1 MFFFKFKF
9 VIKPFLKGMLIFLYF
24 IAFGLTF
31 FYIKVILNTI
41 KEDFWRLEHKK
52 LPRVV
57 TDIGS
62 KIALSAP
69 YRSNSF
75 YNCIIQNEKIKCW
88 SNYNHIKKTIPGLS
102 VNGIDI
108 IQTSNESI
116 IYNGCVIQ
124 QGALKCWKRNFYR
137 YNNSKSAFIEVLEAD
152 VTAFSIN
159 KLSICAIQKGALK
172 CAGFKIGFN
181 IIDGEI
187 NKTAYN
193 ANMKIIEGL
202 ESQVTNIG
210 LEDDYACAIQKG
222 ALKCWGNNKYGQ
234 LGIGTKKE
242 SLIPKMVKGLESGVT
257 DISLKPTYACAT
269 QKGALKCWGN
279 NKYGQLGIGTK
290 KESLIPKVVKGL
302 ESEVKN
308 ISLESNYVC
317 AIQKGVLK
325 CWGDNKYGQLGI
337 GTRKTSL
344 IPKVAKG
351 MESGVT
357 SVKVSDRSLLF
368 NHTCV
373 IQRGGVKCAGN
384 NLYDQLGNPLV
395 ISPYSKVFTSV
406 ASLDTNVK
414 SLVVSNGYSCAIQ
427 KQILKCWGK
436 NMAGQLGNGKKE
448 ISQAGI
454 IKTFWRILNQI
465 IYI

>member
-1 MFFFKFKF
+1 MLNGFFQF
-9 VIKPFLKGMLIFLYF
+9 VIHFIKPFLKGLLIFLGS
-24 IAFGLTF
+24 IAFGF
-31 FYIKVILNTI
+31 AVFYVKIILDVVGN
-41 KEDFWRLEHKK
+41 DFLYLEHKK
-52 LPRVV
+52 SPRVV
-57 TDIGS
+57 TDIGT
-62 KIALSAP
+62 KVALSAP
-69 YRSNSF
+69 YRSRSF
-75 YNCIIQNEKIKCW
+75 YNCIIQNDKVKCW
-88 SNYNHIKKTIPGLS
+88 SNFNPIKKTVPELS
-102 VNGIDI
+102 ANNIDI

-116 IYNGCVIQ
+116 VYSGCVIKK
-124 QGALKCWKRNFYR
+124 GVLKCWYKS
-137 YNNSKSAFIEVLEAD
+137 NNGKKASIKVLEAD
-152 VTAFSIN
+152 VTTFSIN

-242 SLIPKMVKGLESGVT
+242 SLIPKVVKGLESGVT
-257 DISLKPTYACAT
+257 DISLKPTYACAI

-302 ESEVKN
+302 ESGVKN
-308 ISLESNYVC
+308 ISLESNYAC
-317 AIQKGVLK
+317 AIQKGALK
-325 CWGDNKYGQLGI
+325 CWGNNKYGQLGI

-373 IQRGGVKCAGN
+373 IQRGGVKCTGN